1 MMVYMWISLSVETT
15 SHLHEHEHRSA
26 HQLHIKGFFLL
37 RQIAIFTDGLKYLS
51 GCRRRLLEILIAQQE
66 RMDLNRG
73 INPPNPNPGAWAWD
87 ATRHTIKAT
96 GSASASDEFWTGNVG
111 EDSVGEITGEPEAEM
126 THISSNLSMPGTCD
140 PQNCQCEDKKCKK
153 WESLGCESQTDGTLI
168 SNLSPPNHIRAF

>member
-1 MMVYMWISLSVETT
+1 M
-15 SHLHEHEHRSA
+15 
-26 HQLHIKGFFLL
+26 L
-37 RQIAIFTDGLKYLS
+37 RQIAIYTDRLKYLS

-111 EDSVGEITGEPEAEM
+111 EDSAGEITGEPEAEM

-140 PQNCQCEDKKCKK
+140 PQNAKSGRVYGVSHK
-153 WESLGCESQTDGTLI
+153 LI
-168 SNLSPPNHIRAF
+168 AL